1 LGRTEG
7 RPVSP
12 LIVLAAFWLPGLAV
26 GAAIRLRSWTLL
38 AAAPA
43 LTFGVVAVG
52 SLVIGHLGIRW
63 NPLSFGVFTALLAG
77 VLMGVS
83 ILLERRS
90 RRRAADTAD
99 TADTADQADP
109 PVEPEPTLH
118 WRDHVLVA
126 IGVLAGMAVGVVTF
140 MRGIGNLS
148 VINQDWDAPFHANV
162 IRWIAQHGDPLP
174 SALAPVASAG
184 LDVEGQFFYPNR
196 YHSLLAL
203 VLERGGLAMPE
214 LLNLAALAIILCW
227 PLGIAALGLA
237 WRMPP
242 VGVAIAAAV
251 STWFT
256 AFPYD
261 SLWRGPLWPYVAGVA
276 LVPATLALA
285 RHLIVPR
292 GPAGPVGL
300 ALAIGG
306 LVGLHTSLAFVVL
319 PYAVALLAALVL
331 RLEPVRWRTALPEIV
346 ATGVLTVVMAVPL
359 VLPALSANWVADFR
373 WPEVASP
380 AEAFGQAML
389 FSPITPYPQWFLGG
403 AALVGLVLMVQHR
416 RMVWIPGAYLLIA
429 AWYVG
434 CASLDTPLVNAIT
447 GPFYND
453 PWRLAALLPLAG
465 ALGVGEFGLTVS
477 NSVTN
482 WVRPRLGRVTSPGRV
497 TSFAMAATVAI
508 AVVAAI
514 GVLGHGAYV
523 DRTATRLAWNHH
535 DGPTVSADEIAAYRW
550 IAEQGNTGR
559 VMNDRMDGSIW
570 LYALTGQ
577 QPVEW
582 TFLGSEA
589 GTQSSLLTEEFNK
602 VGEDGDVDRAIAD
615 LGVHYVVIGTGFVR
629 DYSRRVPGLENLDQ
643 VPYLRQVYANPN
655 AAVYEVQTD
664 LPGATGNGR

>member
-1 LGRTEG
+1 
-7 RPVSP
+7 VSP

-83 ILLERRS
+83 ILLDRRS
-90 RRRAADTAD
+90 RRRAADTVD
-99 TADTADQADP
+99 TADAADATAEADS

-126 IGVLAGMAVGVVTF
+126 IGVLAGIGVGVVTF
-140 MRGIGNLS
+140 MRGVGNLS

-203 VLERGGLAMPE
+203 VLDRGGLAMPE

-242 VGVAIAAAV
+242 VGVAVAAAV

-261 SLWRGPLWPYVAGVA
+261 SLWRGPLWPFVAGVA

-285 RHLIVPR
+285 RHLVVPR
-292 GPAGPVGL
+292 GLAGPVGL

-319 PYAVALLAALVL
+319 PYAVALLAALAL
-331 RLEPVRWRTALPEIV
+331 RLEPVRWRVALPAMM
-346 ATGVLTVVMAVPL
+346 ATGALTVVMVVPM
-359 VLPALSANWVADFR
+359 VYPALSANWVAGFR

-416 RMVWIPGAYLLIA
+416 RMVWIPAAYVLIA
-429 AWYVG
+429 AAYAG
-434 CASLDTPLVNAIT
+434 CASLDTRLVNAIT

-465 ALGVGEFGLTVS
+465 ALAVGEFGLTVA
-477 NSVTN
+477 NTVTT
-482 WVRPRLGRVTSPGRV
+482 WARPRLAERV
-497 TSFAMAATVAI
+497 TSFAMATTVAI

-535 DGPTVSADEIAAYRW
+535 DGPTVSSDEIAAYRW

-559 VMNDRMDGSIW
+559 VMNDWMDGSIW
-570 LYALTGQ
+570 MYALTGQ

-582 TFLGSEA
+582 TFLGSA
-589 GTQSSLLTEEFNK
+589 PGTRSSLLTNEFNK
-602 VGEDGDVDRAIAD
+602 LGEDADVDKAIAD
-615 LGVHYVVIGTGFVR
+615 LGVRYVVIGTGFVR
-629 DYSRRVPGLENLDQ
+629 DYSRRAPGLEDLDR
-643 VPYLRQVYANPN
+643 VPYLRKVYSNAN
-655 AAVYEVQTD
+655 AAVYEVLTD
-664 LPGATGNGR
+664 LPSVTGNGR